1 MLSFGDGGQKE
12 QKLSLMIHDSK
23 ISKIS
28 KSILK
33 LLQGKMTQQGHPL
46 LKSSLLHL
54 PLQFGGGKSL
64 VDSRNSIGKKRS
76 QSLLL
81 EHLQTGILEQRIK

>member
-12 QKLSLMIHDSK
+12 QKLSFMMHHSK
-23 ISKIS
+23 IPKIS

-46 LKSSLLHL
+46 LKNSLLHL
-54 PLQFGGGKSL
+54 SLQFCRRKSL
-64 VDSRNSIGKKRS
+64 VDSRNSIRKNRTK
-76 QSLLL
+76 SLLL
-81 EHLQTGILEQRIK
+81 EHLQTGILEQRVE